1 MYANACSV
9 FDNARSDLDQALT
22 YRCELSLGQRTGLRD
37 GGAHAMHQ
45 PEGRG
50 VEDEPHLIGGRVMAR
65 HAVREE
71 LRLVQ
76 FDQVSTPEQK
86 CIGRPAQK
94 CVTGSEATEGVL
106 SGTDGGLL
114 GRASGQAPRLR
125 RAATR
130 LRGLTSR
137 RDRANPPSV
146 PLSTSSVASGPLLI
160 LSPPGISARP
170 SKSSQGPWG
179 SPSMGRLPPPSPS

>member
-1 MYANACSV
+1 MYANARSV
-9 FDNARSDLDQALT
+9 FDHARSDLDQALT

-76 FDQVSTPEQK
+76 FDQVRRVGEEVTPPRPPQSRTSATDASGSSRVRFAPSGVAVNDP
-86 CIGRPAQK
+86 GRWQR
-94 CVTGSEATEGVL
+94 VTGEERIEGV
-106 SGTDGGLL
+106 
-114 GRASGQAPRLR
+114 P
-125 RAATR
+125 
-130 LRGLTSR
+130 
-137 RDRANPPSV
+137 
-146 PLSTSSVASGPLLI
+146 
-160 LSPPGISARP
+160 
-170 SKSSQGPWG
+170 
-179 SPSMGRLPPPSPS
+179 